1 MQRCAH
7 DKRSGRL
14 PVRADRWVRLC
25 PPPCGH
31 SAGSMLTFR
40 KVQLV
45 SAAPLFKTFHGIL
58 TVSEGAFLPGLPWG
72 TCLRAPFLRN
82 DAASAQCPEHSQ
94 DEVSAFLPSFCLNN
108 SFSGEAVPD
117 LGLVPSRG
125 FGLFVPRHAREAA
138 CLPWGRDRR
147 PPRLIPVGPGPWRE
161 APPAHGG
168 HATQTRTREQGGVDL
183 SFRASV
189 KDAAGLVMWRCLRN
203 HQIRTRRLLPRGGKR
218 RRRTAATPR

>member
-1 MQRCAH
+1 
-7 DKRSGRL
+7 
-14 PVRADRWVRLC
+14 
-25 PPPCGH
+25 
-31 SAGSMLTFR
+31 MLTFR

-117 LGLVPSRG
+117 LGVVPSRG

-161 APPAHGG
+161 APPAHGVPSSDWL
-168 HATQTRTREQGGVDL
+168 ALPLQGCLPIFARFILHNSEDIIHIVISL
-183 SFRASV
+183 ALCSFAYHCFCTIGANIYPV
-189 KDAAGLVMWRCLRN
+189 KEVR
-203 HQIRTRRLLPRGGKR
+203 
-218 RRRTAATPR
+218 